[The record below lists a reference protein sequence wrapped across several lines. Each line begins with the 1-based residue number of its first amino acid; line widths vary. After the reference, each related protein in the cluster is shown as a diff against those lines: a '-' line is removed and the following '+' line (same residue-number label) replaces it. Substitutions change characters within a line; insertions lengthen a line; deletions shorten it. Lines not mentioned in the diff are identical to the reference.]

1 MSALLNLGK
10 FLIKKLSIVML
21 AIMLGASNAILEED
35 RTLTDTNR
43 QVKRTEQVSDEDPLG
58 EK

>member
-1 MSALLNLGK
+1 
-10 FLIKKLSIVML
+10 ML